1 VSRRLTALG
10 LCLATA
16 LAGLSSASR
25 AHRPG
30 HGTAEQERL
39 PTIGPAPDFA
49 LTAQNGDRLALHD
62 LRGKVV
68 AVAFIYTSCTDTCPL
83 LTEKMARV
91 QDELGPD
98 FGRSIVFVSVTVDP
112 ERDTPEVLKAY
123 AETFG
128 ADRRGWYFLTGVPA
142 AVRDVAHRYGV
153 AVSRRAEDVDH
164 TLLTSLID
172 RHGVLRVQYL
182 GYRFD
187 PEEFRRDLVGLAD
200 EP

>member
-1 VSRRLTALG
+1 MTRRAALG
-10 LCLATA
+10 FCLAA
-16 LAGLSSASR
+16 LAWQPSVSL
-25 AHRPG
+25 AHGPK
-30 HGTAEQERL
+30 HGTAEAQQL

-49 LTAQNGDRLALHD
+49 LTAQDGGQVALHD

-83 LTEKMARV
+83 LTEKMVQV

-98 FGRSIVFVSVTVDP
+98 FGRTIAFVSITVDP
-112 ERDTPEVLKAY
+112 ERDTPEVLKTY
-123 AETFG
+123 AKAFG
-128 ADRRGWYFLTGVPA
+128 ADRGGWYFLTGAPA
-142 AVRDVAHRYGV
+142 AVREVARRYGV
-153 AVSRRAEDVDH
+153 AVSERADDVDH
-164 TLLTSLID
+164 TLLTSLVD

-187 PEEFRRDLVGLAD
+187 PEEFRRDLAGLAD